1 MAYGDISDPTG
12 DYRAPSKGGTETIRH
27 AVVLKDSSTIGS
39 AAIDYTNAELDLDD
53 LTAVQ
58 DTYNRA
64 GLYIGTAGNILVT
77 LSGQNKVVDKGAAT
91 ATTSNKLTDS
101 GQNFSTTVQVRD
113 VVVNT
118 TDGTFAF
125 VGAVDSDTA
134 LSLKDKDNA
143 NTNIMASGE
152 KYQIHRPVLFQNV
165 AAGSILPIEVDRV
178 WPASMGT
185 TTTDI
190 MLLYQVMPK
199 LGIKTSATWIYPTSV
214 VIGGDFEIVGIPLLA
229 DRTFD
234 PFADS
239 TLFTADANKM

>member
-1 MAYGDISDPTG
+1 MAYGDITDSPG
-12 DYRAPSKGGTETIRH
+12 AYRAPSKGGTETVRH

-39 AAIDYTNAELDLDD
+39 AAIDYTNNLLDLAQ

-58 DTYNRA
+58 DTHNRA
-64 GLYIGTAGNILVT
+64 GLYIGTAGNVLVT
-77 LSGQNKVVDKGAAT
+77 LSGQNKKLEKGAAT

-101 GQNFSTTVQVRD
+101 GQNFSTTVQARD

-118 TDGTFAF
+118 TDGTVAF
-125 VGAVDSDTA
+125 VGAVDSNTA
-134 LSLKDKDNA
+134 LSLVDASNSA
-143 NTNIMASGE
+143 SNIMASGE
-152 KYQIHRPVLFQNV
+152 KYEIHRPVLFQNI

-178 WPASMGT
+178 WALAT

-214 VIGGDFEIVGIPLLA
+214 VIGGDSEIIGVPLLA

-239 TLFTADANKM
+239 TLFTADATKM

>member
-1 MAYGDISDPTG
+1 MAYGDITDSPG
-12 DYRAPSKGGTETIRH
+12 AYRAPSKGGTETIRH

-39 AAIDYTNAELDLDD
+39 AAIDYTNNLLDLADI
-53 LTAVQ
+53 TAVQ
-58 DTYNRA
+58 GTHNRA
-64 GLYIGTAGNILVT
+64 GLYIGTAGNVLVT
-77 LSGQNKVVDKGAAT
+77 LSGGNSIIDSGSAT

-101 GQNFSTTVQVRD
+101 GQNFSTTVQKRD

-118 TDGTFAF
+118 TDGTVAF

-134 LSLKDKDNA
+134 LSLVDASNSA
-143 NTNIMASGE
+143 SNIMASGE
-152 KYQIHRPVLFQNV
+152 AYEIHRPVLFQNI

-178 WPASMGT
+178 WALAT

-214 VIGGDFEIVGIPLLA
+214 VIGGDSEIIGVPLLA
-229 DRTFD
+229 DRTYD

-239 TLFTADANKM
+239 TLFTADATKM